1 MHRTTLAAI
10 ATVFGLAAA
19 PAFAC
24 PDYNLAAS
32 ESYSASG
39 DTLYQAQ
46 QFAVTAG
53 GEYDL
58 SRCGNVRPQT
68 DRGRGFVTAP
78 PDFSFEL
85 SRMGRYQLVISTVS
99 DCDSVLLINSG
110 SGTWYYDDDDN
121 GNLDARIALTRPAN
135 GRIDVWVGTQD
146 GAYCDSYLYLETFD
160 R

>member
-1 MHRTTLAAI
+1 MLKLTLGAC
-10 ATVFGLAAA
+10 ATAFVLAAA
-19 PAFAC
+19 PAWAC
-24 PDYNLAAS
+24 PDFNIAAV
-32 ESYSASG
+32 EQYSASG
-39 DTLYQAQ
+39 DTLYTAQ

-53 GEYDL
+53 GEHDL

-68 DRGRGFVTAP
+68 DRGRGFVMAQ

-99 DCDSVLLINSG
+99 DCDSVLLINTG
-110 SGTWYYDDDDN
+110 SASWFYDDDDN
-121 GNLDARIALTRPAN
+121 GNLDARITLTRPAN